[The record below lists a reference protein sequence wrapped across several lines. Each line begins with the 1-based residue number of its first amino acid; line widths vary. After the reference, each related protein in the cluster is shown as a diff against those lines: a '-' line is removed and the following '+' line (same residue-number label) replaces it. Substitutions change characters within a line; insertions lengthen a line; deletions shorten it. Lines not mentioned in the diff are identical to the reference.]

1 MPLSTSNKGLHVDI
15 REAIHRAVSGKN
27 LTIDETTGV
36 FGRIMEGE
44 TTDAQ
49 IAALVVALRLKGET
63 ADEVTGAAA
72 AMREKAE
79 PVQPTCSEHLVDTC
93 GTGGDQ
99 SNTFNISTAAAFV
112 AAAAGARVA
121 KHGNRSVSS
130 RSGSADVL
138 EALGVNIGISP
149 ATMKRCLDD
158 IGICFLFAPALHK
171 AMKFAAG
178 PRKEIGVRTV
188 FNILGPLTNP
198 AGART
203 QVLGVYSY
211 ELTELMGSV
220 LKNLGSERAY
230 VVHGM
235 DPLDEVSLSS
245 ETRVTELADGAIKT
259 YTISPRTFGLDE
271 APLDAI
277 RGGTAD
283 ENAAIVRSVLE
294 GRPGPCRDVV
304 LLNAGFAIAAAGLAE
319 TPGGGIDLAAKAIDS
334 GGAAEKL
341 KGLIEATRGD

>member
-1 MPLSTSNKGLHVDI
+1 MQALPTSTGGPPVEI
-15 REAIHRAVSGKN
+15 REAIRKAVSGKN
-27 LTIDETTGV
+27 LTVDETTEV
-36 FGRIMEGE
+36 FTRIMEGE
-44 TTDAQ
+44 ATDAQ
-49 IAALVVALRLKGET
+49 IAALIVALRLKGET
-63 ADEVTGAAA
+63 VDEVTGAAT

-79 PVQPTCSEHLVDTC
+79 PVVPEYTDYLVDTC

-149 ATMKRCLDD
+149 ADMKTCLDE

-198 AGART
+198 AGARN

-220 LKNLGSERAY
+220 LKNLGSERAF
-230 VVHGM
+230 VVHGL

-245 ETRVTELADGAIKT
+245 ETRVTELCDGALKT
-259 YTISPRTFGLDE
+259 YTVTPRTFGLEE
-271 APLDAI
+271 ASLDAI
-277 RGGTAD
+277 RGGTAE
-283 ENAAIVRSVLE
+283 ENATIVRGVLE
-294 GRPGPCRDVV
+294 GKPGPCRDIV

-319 TPGGGIDLAAKAIDS
+319 TPAGGIDLAAKAIDS
-334 GGAAEKL
+334 GAAADKL
-341 KGLIEATRGD
+341 RRLAELTAE